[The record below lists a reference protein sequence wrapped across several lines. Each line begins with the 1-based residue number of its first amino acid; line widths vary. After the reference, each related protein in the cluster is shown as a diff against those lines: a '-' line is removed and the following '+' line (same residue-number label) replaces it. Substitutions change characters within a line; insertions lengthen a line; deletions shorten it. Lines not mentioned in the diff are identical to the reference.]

1 MRKALIYEQGGYLR
15 SNAFLIVLL
24 LIIAGV
30 ALVSA
35 GSVVHDTVDDPEL
48 AEASGLASSLLTPG
62 ILYTHNDSGGTP
74 TVYTL
79 NRRGLVPARIK
90 LKGVTNRDWEDIAV
104 ARDPRTQKPCVYV
117 GDIGDNNARYSSVFV
132 YRFEEIPLE
141 DTLMSVSRIDKY
153 EIVYEDG
160 PRDAEALLVD
170 PRNGDICIISKR
182 EEQVGVYLVPYPQS
196 TDKVNQAKK
205 IATLP
210 YSWVTAADISPN
222 GKYILVKTYTNIYR
236 YKRSGS
242 KTLAQAFAKKP
253 KTMPYKLEQQ
263 GEAVAWDHKGKG
275 YFTLSERVGSTPAE
289 LYYYK

>member
-1 MRKALIYEQGGYLR
+1 MRNNAL
-15 SNAFLIVLL
+15 LIVLL
-24 LIIAGV
+24 LIVAGV

-35 GSVVHDTVDDPEL
+35 GSVVHDTVDDAEL

-62 ILYTHNDSGGTP
+62 ILYTHNDSGGAP

-79 NRRGLVPARIK
+79 NRRGLVPAKIN
-90 LKGVTNRDWEDIAV
+90 LQGVSNRDWEDIAV

-117 GDIGDNNARYSSVFV
+117 GDIGDNSARYKSVFV

-153 EIVYEDG
+153 EIAYEDG

-170 PRNGDICIISKR
+170 PRSGDICIISKR

-205 IATLP
+205 TLLTEK
-210 YSWVTAADISPN
+210 TAASLVRKIRKSGLQPELAIDFIRSHAP
-222 GKYILVKTYTNIYR
+222 GAYQADYIDMWNSFLQD
-236 YKRSGS
+236 SA
-242 KTLAQAFAKKP
+242 KTLGSDMDYQMHDALA
-253 KTMPYKLEQQ
+253 LLRRECH
-263 GEAVAWDHKGKG
+263 VAG
-275 YFTLSERVGSTPAE
+275 
-289 LYYYK
+289 